1 MHVKPAAFFLI
12 PNCLKT
18 QEMCIRPVKV
28 DLWQLYDV
36 PDWLMVPQET
46 WYENLDDDDDD
57 DDNDDEIIKWY
68 SGDKD
73 ASPKKH
79 K

>member
-1 MHVKPAAFFLI
+1 MHARLAAFFLI

-36 PDWLMVPQET
+36 PDWFVVLQEM
-46 WYENLDDDDDD
+46 WYENFDDDDD
-57 DDNDDEIIKWY
+57 EFIKWY
-68 SGDKD
+68 SGYKN
-73 ASPKKH
+73 ARPKKH

>member
-1 MHVKPAAFFLI
+1 MHARLAAFFLI
-12 PNCLKT
+12 PNCLKN

-36 PDWLMVPQET
+36 PDWFVVLQEM
-46 WYENLDDDDDD
+46 WYENFDD
-57 DDNDDEIIKWY
+57 DDEIIKWY
-68 SGDKD
+68 SGYKN
-73 ASPKKH
+73 ARPKKH

>member
-1 MHVKPAAFFLI
+1 MHVRSAAFFLI

-36 PDWLMVPQET
+36 PDWFVVLQEM
-46 WYENLDDDDDD
+46 WYENFDD
-57 DDNDDEIIKWY
+57 DDEIIKWY
-68 SGDKD
+68 SGYKN
-73 ASPKKH
+73 ARPKKH

>member
-1 MHVKPAAFFLI
+1 MHARSAAFFLI

-36 PDWLMVPQET
+36 PDWFVVLQEM
-46 WYENLDDDDDD
+46 WYENFDD
-57 DDNDDEIIKWY
+57 DDEIIKWY
-68 SGDKD
+68 SGYKN
-73 ASPKKH
+73 ARPKKH

>member
-1 MHVKPAAFFLI
+1 MHARLAAFFLI
-12 PNCLKT
+12 PNYLKT

-36 PDWLMVPQET
+36 PDWFVVLQEM
-46 WYENLDDDDDD
+46 WYENFDD
-57 DDNDDEIIKWY
+57 DDEIIKWY
-68 SGDKD
+68 SGYKN
-73 ASPKKH
+73 ARPKKH